1 MADGIARR
9 SRLRRNMLSIGVG
22 ALLLALTGCASGLPD
37 IIAGAGSAAGAPP
50 SAAELRKAGALDDT
64 SLGNPQAPVTVIEYA
79 SLGCPICAVFHKKV
93 FPRLKTAYID
103 TGKVYYI
110 YREFPIGKSSAAAAQ
125 AARCVPEKQ
134 FFRVTEK
141 FMANRGRWNG
151 REPDPDLIYKI
162 VQDTGLSRA
171 AFDSCMA
178 NQKTSEEIT
187 SVKQRGREFG
197 IKGTPTFF
205 INGQHIRGAV
215 NFEEM
220 RKLIDKHLTVAAN
233 PA

>member
-1 MADGIARR
+1 MADGIAKSAGWRQG
-9 SRLRRNMLSIGVG
+9 MLYGGVVV
-22 ALLLALTGCASGLPD
+22 LTLALAGCASGLPD
-37 IIAGAGSAAGAPP
+37 VLAGAASTAEDAP
-50 SAAELRKAGALDDT
+50 SAAELRAAGSSKDT
-64 SLGNPQAPVTVIEYA
+64 GLGDPNAPVTLIEYA
-79 SLGCPICAVFHKKV
+79 SLGCPICAAFHKSV
-93 FPRLKTAYID
+93 FPKFKAAYID

-125 AARCVPEKQ
+125 AARCVPEKHY
-134 FFRVTEK
+134 FRINNK

-151 REPDPDLIYKI
+151 REPNPDLLYKI

-187 SVKQRGREFG
+187 RVKQRGREFG

-215 NFEEM
+215 SFEEM
-220 RKLIDKHLTVAAN
+220 RKLVDKHLSVAAN

>member
-1 MADGIARR
+1 MADGIPRHSGPHRGLLHTGIVA
-9 SRLRRNMLSIGVG
+9 LS
-22 ALLLALTGCASGLPD
+22 LALTGCASGLPD

-50 SAAELRKAGALDDT
+50 SAAELRKAGTLDDAN
-64 SLGNPQAPVTVIEYA
+64 LGDPQAPVTIIEYA
-79 SLGCPICAVFHKKV
+79 SLGCPVCAVFHKKV
-93 FPRLKTAYID
+93 FPRLKTTYID

-110 YREFPIGKSSAAAAQ
+110 FRDFPIGKSSAAAAH

-134 FFRVTEK
+134 FFRIAEK

-151 REPDPDLIYKI
+151 REPNPELIYKI

-187 SVKQRGREFG
+187 RVKQRGREFG
-197 IKGTPTFF
+197 VKGTPTFF
-205 INGQHIRGAV
+205 INGQHIRGTV
-215 NFEEM
+215 GYEEM
-220 RKLIDKHLTVAAN
+220 RTLIDKHLTVAAN